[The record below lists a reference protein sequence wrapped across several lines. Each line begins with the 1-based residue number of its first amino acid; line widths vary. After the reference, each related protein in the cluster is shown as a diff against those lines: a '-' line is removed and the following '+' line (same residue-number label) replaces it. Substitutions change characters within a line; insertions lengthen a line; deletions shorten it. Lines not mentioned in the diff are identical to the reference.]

1 MTRIAPITSTG
12 RPPDRTSHVST
23 LEDTTLTTALTT
35 FIDEEVSAGHERVRP
50 DTDLVMTGLVDSLG
64 VVLIVE
70 WLEDELAIEID
81 PGDVIVEHFVSVTAM
96 IEYLRARGD
105 CDVD

>member
-1 MTRIAPITSTG
+1 M
-12 RPPDRTSHVST
+12 ST
-23 LEDTTLTTALTT
+23 LNDTTLTAALTA
-35 FIDEEVSAGHERVRP
+35 FIDQEVSAGHEPVHP

-64 VVLIVE
+64 VVLIVG
-70 WLEDELAIEID
+70 WLEDQLSIEID
-81 PGDVIVEHFVSVTAM
+81 PGDVIVEHFVSVAAM